1 MHGFARIL
9 VACVLAVG
17 VAGCGDNLSD
27 AEYAWCSQPANQA
40 ALDAAAKQLDIS
52 VDRDHVYE
60 PATSRSDP
68 AFVKACK
75 YAYKSTAN
83 GGENLPNPNQQ
94 P

>member
-1 MHGFARIL
+1 MHGIARPL
-9 VACVLAVG
+9 ATGVLALT
-17 VAGCGDNLSD
+17 VAACADNLSD
-27 AEYAWCSQPANQA
+27 AEYAWCGNPANQA
-40 ALDAAAKQLDIS
+40 ALDAAAKQLNLS

-75 YAYKSTAN
+75 YAYKTTAQN
-83 GGENLPNPNQQ
+83 GENLPNPNQQ